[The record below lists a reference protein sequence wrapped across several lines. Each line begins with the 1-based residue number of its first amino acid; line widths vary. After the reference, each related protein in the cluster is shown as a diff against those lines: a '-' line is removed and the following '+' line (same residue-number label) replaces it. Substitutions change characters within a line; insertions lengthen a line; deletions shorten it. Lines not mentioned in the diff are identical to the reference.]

1 MSSAAWV
8 FEQPG
13 EGQHYGCVVEVGAG
27 SGELG
32 CQLLGLG
39 DRPPAGEIAVDE
51 GGSSA
56 AHRETAVQQIQHAQ
70 LGVPE
75 RQNPVRLE
83 SPPYDLHQGPV
94 SYTHLR
100 AHETVLDLVCR

>member
-1 MSSAAWV
+1 MKRATWRIARPVLENCDVDGFIAAILAPRFPSSCAW
-8 FEQPG
+8 FTAR
-13 EGQHYGCVVEVGAG
+13 YGCVVEVGAG

-39 DRPPAGEIAVDE
+39 DRPPAGEIAADE

-56 AHRETAVQQIQHAQ
+56 AHRETAVQQIQHAR

-83 SPPYDLHQGPV
+83 
-94 SYTHLR
+94 
-100 AHETVLDLVCR
+100 